1 MGINVKRGGTHRTMS
16 PKLWREPLDLEEK
29 SPPTGKIHVIE
40 ERCKGCALCVE
51 FCPCGVLEMSE
62 AFNRKGYHPPLVVEP
77 AACVACQFCEEVC
90 PEFAIYCVL
99 EEA

>member
-1 MGINVKRGGTHRTMS
+1 
-16 PKLWREPLDLEEK
+16 
-29 SPPTGKIHVIE
+29 
-40 ERCKGCALCVE
+40 
-51 FCPCGVLEMSE
+51 MSE

-99 EEA
+99 EEAQGPGRKA